1 MEMVDWRGRPRS
13 LGAGDVLG
21 EPVAGVGQADQQDP
35 DWRRLYGL
43 RSGAEGSIEEFVD
56 GHRGRRCRYRG
67 LAKTH
72 VQHVLTALA
81 INVERLSLQDPADG
95 PYRPRP
101 PTAFQQYPDKRGL
114 PRPLWWRQ
122 GVGTGRKIVGRKRGI
137 ITGTLLGRAGPHAFP

>member
-1 MEMVDWRGRPRS
+1 M
-13 LGAGDVLG
+13 
-21 EPVAGVGQADQQDP
+21 

-56 GHRGRRCRYRG
+56 GHRGRRCRDRG

-81 INVERLSLQDPADG
+81 INVERLSLQEPADG
-95 PYRPRP
+95 PNRPRP
-101 PTAFQQYPDKRGL
+101 PTAFQQHLDKRGP

-122 GVGTGRKIVGRKRGI
+122 GK
-137 ITGTLLGRAGPHAFP
+137 